1 MERFVIR
8 NYGTSRNLPDGHG
21 SYIFLEHDA
30 ARPTNDEDMAKLFA
44 TYPDVE
50 VKERDGKLV
59 GLPEP
64 VVFAKP
70 PEGPAPPDEPPDR
83 GDIQG
88 KEEDEQG
95 KDDQNEDSEVESTAD
110 IEYETLLLGDLQEI
124 AKERDPPVPTSGV
137 KKADLVVA
145 LQEWDAQQAKLSKL
159 TVGRK
164 VKIDTDEDETIYLIT
179 VLPEQPDGE
188 FTLEP
193 EAPDGNEYGA
203 TADQLTI
210 VEDEVPE

>member
-1 MERFVIR
+1 MERFIIR

-30 ARPTNDEDMAKLFA
+30 ARPTDDEDMAKLFA

-50 VKERDGKLV
+50 VAERDGKLV

-64 VVFAKP
+64 AVYAQP
-70 PEGPAPPDEPPDR
+70 PEGPLPPEDED
-83 GDIQG
+83 DQG
-88 KEEDEQG
+88 ENEDNQDEVKEEEAL
-95 KDDQNEDSEVESTAD
+95 NEDGHNEEVKA
-110 IEYETLLLGDLQEI
+110 IEYTTLLLGDLQEI
-124 AKERDPPVPTSGV
+124 AKDRDPPVPTSGV
-137 KKADLVVA
+137 LKADLIVA
-145 LQEWDAQQAKLSKL
+145 LQEWDAQQVKLSKL

-164 VKIDTDEDETIYLIT
+164 VKIDEDETIYLIT
-179 VLPEQPDGE
+179 ALPEQPNGE

-193 EAPDGNEYGA
+193 KDPDGDEYGA